1 MLTSLLSVIAALP
14 VISAGTSPLAGN
26 ENYARDARRSLTQR
40 SVTKRSSGLSFDPES
55 VSFEVGNK
63 QYLSPTGAIYK
74 SYSAAADW
82 GLDEYKGKSL
92 PVTVFKVAGEVT
104 CDVLG
109 KAVEKYGSSDDV
121 WDEVSFIQARRGL
134 TTDRHRRFWQLSCSL
149 PTPHT
154 MSQRMWLDV

>member
-14 VISAGTSPLAGN
+14 VITAGSSALAGN
-26 ENYARDARRSLTQR
+26 ENYARNARRTLEKQSI
-40 SVTKRSSGLSFDPES
+40 TKRSSGPSFEPES
-55 VSFEVGNK
+55 VSFEINGK
-63 QYLSPTGAIYK
+63 QYISPTGSVYK

-82 GLDEYKGKSL
+82 GLDEYKGTTL

-121 WDEVSFIQARRGL
+121 WDQVSPLLSEKKAR
-134 TTDRHRRFWQLSCSL
+134 C
-149 PTPHT
+149 
-154 MSQRMWLDV
+154 